1 MFIALVV
8 LGIVIIAG
16 LAFYA
21 GKLLSQ
27 LNEQKVK
34 FAQAKAKQAE
44 VRVQRI
50 DNIMMSVHTIALA
63 VEQQQCDLSEGVIR
77 LTNLLDAL
85 PINPAPHFSDI
96 YPNIYQLHA
105 QISDFAT
112 HEARSALTKKAR
124 REQDLAREA
133 IEANFES
140 SIIAEVTL
148 LRNYYPTI

>member
-1 MFIALVV
+1 MFIALVI
-8 LGIVIIAG
+8 LGVIVVAG

-34 FAQAKAKQAE
+34 FAEAKAKQAQ
-44 VRVQRI
+44 VRAKRV

-85 PINPAPHFSDI
+85 PINPAPQFADI

-105 QISDFAT
+105 KIAEFAT
-112 HEARSALTKKAR
+112 HEARAALTKKAR

-133 IEANFES
+133 IEATFES
-140 SIIAEVTL
+140 AIIAEVTL
-148 LRNYYPTI
+148 LRDYHPTI

>member
-1 MFIALVV
+1 MYIALVV
-8 LGIVIIAG
+8 LGVVIVAG

-34 FAQAKAKQAE
+34 FAQAKAKQAA

-85 PINPAPHFSDI
+85 PLNPAPQFADI

-105 QISDFAT
+105 KIADFAT
-112 HEARSALTKKAR
+112 HEARAALTKKVR
-124 REQDLAREA
+124 HQQDQAREA

-140 SIIAEVTL
+140 AIITEVTL
-148 LRNYYPTI
+148 LRDYHPTI